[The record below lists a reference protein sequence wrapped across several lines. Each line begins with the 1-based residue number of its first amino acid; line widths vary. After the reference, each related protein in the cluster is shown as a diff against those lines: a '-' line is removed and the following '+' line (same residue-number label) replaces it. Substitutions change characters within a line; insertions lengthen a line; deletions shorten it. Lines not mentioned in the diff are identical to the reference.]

1 MIPKLFDYIGFF
13 GPIILSFITVLKLY
27 KQQPY
32 LIGYFIFLGGN
43 VIVNHVLKHIIL
55 EERPSGGRSLI
66 NEPYNGMHKYGMPSS
81 HAQSAFYSMT
91 YLYLTK
97 QDPTT
102 LLVELFICAL
112 TVYQRWNY
120 RQHTAE
126 QLGIGAIIGIIMGFL
141 AEYMTKQYVFSR
153 TLETVKP

>member
-97 QDPTT
+97 HTYKHRFRLSINSTKREHQ
-102 LLVELFICAL
+102 LLII
-112 TVYQRWNY
+112 
-120 RQHTAE
+120 
-126 QLGIGAIIGIIMGFL
+126 QL
-141 AEYMTKQYVFSR
+141 V
-153 TLETVKP
+153 

>member
-97 QDPTT
+97 QDPTM

-112 TVYQRWNY
+112 TVYQRWTY

-126 QLGIGAIIGIIMGFL
+126 QLGIGAIIGIVMGFL
-141 AEYMTKQYVFSR
+141 AEYMTKQYVYSR
-153 TLETVKP
+153 TVKP

>member
-97 QDPTT
+97 QDPTM

-112 TVYQRWNY
+112 TVYQRWTY

-153 TLETVKP
+153 TVKP

>member
-13 GPIILSFITVLKLY
+13 GPIILSFISVLKLY

-81 HAQSAFYSMT
+81 HAQSAFYSIT

-97 QDPTT
+97 HDPTI
-102 LLVELFICAL
+102 LLVGLFICAL
-112 TVYQRWNY
+112 TVYQRWTY

-141 AEYMTKQYVFSR
+141 AEYMTKQYVYSR
-153 TLETVKP
+153 TLE